1 MKQYKSIRFFLQYA
15 AVKSSLLT
23 LASLPLLFLSAE
35 KDVFVYSPLQTTLVF
50 VSITTLLWGIFH
62 LSSHTKTS
70 RFTIM
75 GTLFLILFTSRPLLA
90 DNPLLALILSLAVLY
105 GCLYIQNLH
114 FFSYKK
120 TFAPEEQHEA
130 ALQRARWALRSALGL
145 STLLLFLLP
154 ETVYTLRLIVLGIS
168 IATAMLYYLRW
179 VRIHNTRSAVYYGI
193 AGAAAMLVT
202 AGFFTTHAPLIAL
215 AVSVLLMKTLPRQE
229 DLSPIRHFWW
239 ERLTA
244 NPPRTLV
251 TTFSILCITGTLLLL
266 LPGAARPDI
275 SVIDALFTATSAVC
289 VTGLIVLDTPADFT
303 FLGQFFILLL
313 IQLGGLGIMSI
324 TTMGIGII
332 GKRLSFQQEKNM
344 SQIMDTHPQDL
355 FSSLKLILL
364 FTTFAELI
372 GAIILTTQF
381 YRFGDPFFSAVWRGI
396 FTSISAFCNA
406 GFALQSTS
414 IIPYQENFVIMHTVA
429 LLIIVGGMAP
439 ATTVAIPKIIRK
451 KPVPLAPKIILSAT
465 GILLIGGTILLL
477 MVEWNGMLAHM
488 SIGQKLSNA
497 WFQSA
502 TLRTAGFNSL
512 DLSPAH
518 SATILIMCIFM
529 FIGGSPGGTAGG
541 IKTTSAAVLLMC
553 LRSRSLNQRDITC
566 CRRRVSPL
574 VISTAAALITASILT
589 GTGVLFILELTQDI
603 PFSLLIFET
612 FSALGTVGL
621 SLGATGQLDEI
632 GKLIIVAT
640 MFAGRVMPFTLFMLT
655 THTRKTQPLP
665 YADGKIPLT

>member
-62 LSSHTKTS
+62 LFSHTKTS

-75 GTLFLILFTSRPLLA
+75 GTLFLILFTSRPLIA
-90 DNPLLALILSLAVLY
+90 ENPLLALILSLAVLY
-105 GCLYIQNLH
+105 GCLFIQNLH

-130 ALQRARWALRSALGL
+130 ALQRARWALRSAFGL
-145 STLLLFLLP
+145 SALILFLLP

-168 IATAMLYYLRW
+168 IATAILYYLRW

-193 AGAAAMLVT
+193 AGSAALLIT

-215 AVSVLLMKTLPRQE
+215 AVSALLMKTLPRQE
-229 DLSPIRHFWW
+229 DLSPIRRFWW

-266 LPGAARPDI
+266 LPGAARPNI

-414 IIPYQENFVIMHTVA
+414 IIPYQENFVILHTVA

-451 KPVPLAPKIILSAT
+451 KPVPLAPKIILFAT
-465 GILLIGGTILLL
+465 GILLIGGTVLLL
-477 MVEWNGMLAHM
+477 MVEWNGMLADM
-488 SIGQKLSNA
+488 SIGQKLTNA

-518 SATILIMCIFM
+518 SATILMMCIFM

-541 IKTTSAAVLLMC
+541 IKTTSAAVILLC
-553 LRSRSLNQRDITC
+553 LRSHTLGKKNIICCNKEITPPT
-566 CRRRVSPL
+566 VFAA
-574 VISTAAALITASILT
+574 ISLITASLITGIGILFLLD
-589 GTGVLFILELTQDI
+589 VTQNI
-603 PFSLLIFET
+603 PFQLLFFESI
-612 FSALGTVGL
+612 SALGTVGL
-621 SLGATGQLDEI
+621 SLGATAQLDEI
-632 GKLIIVAT
+632 GKVIILTT
-640 MFAGRVMPFTLFMLT
+640 MFAGRVLPITLFMLII
-655 THTRKTQPLP
+655 QNAPVNPLP
-665 YADGKIPLT
+665 SPEAKIPLT